1 MHLAWTAEHHG
12 LDCDSGSEGQHG
24 APLRQ
29 QAPAPAQLVEHEDD
43 GGAAHVAVL
52 AEHAPA
58 GRQLLR
64 LQLEHLVYVVQ
75 DLTATWVHH
84 PEEVVPLPVPG

>member
-12 LDCDSGSEGQHG
+12 LNCDPGSEGQHG

-43 GGAAHVAVL
+43 GRAAHVAVL
-52 AEHAPA
+52 AEHVPA
-58 GRQLLR
+58 GPQLLR

-75 DLTATWVHH
+75 DGAAARVHR
-84 PEEVVPLPVPG
+84 PEEVVPLPVP